1 MYPRQ
6 GKWKKYTNRHI
17 VVNSRIPNIVVIL
30 SQNGNRGAKKRTVW
44 DAHKGTLKVYNL
56 GRRKMI
62 PEGSLRGKKKWWAK
76 KW

>member
-1 MYPRQ
+1 M
-6 GKWKKYTNRHI
+6 GTE
-17 VVNSRIPNIVVIL
+17 
-30 SQNGNRGAKKRTVW
+30 GGKKRTVW
-44 DAHKGTLKVYNL
+44 DAHKETLKVYNL